1 MIVLNFKEY
10 AGEAEL
16 EEITNPAIF
25 TSNKHDTFTKDGLY
39 SEQIFG
45 PEKVYKCQCGK
56 VFGKINASK
65 VCQVCNVRC
74 SKTESRNQQ
83 FAKITLPVGIYIV
96 NPDFKNALQ
105 DIFGHNSI
113 KNILSKHAYNSN
125 KEHPYFFSLKKH
137 KLIKSNKLA
146 EGDTDIIDHPVF
158 DINSLKDL
166 FFLLHDLLAKEP
178 VEGEEPEYKYRFY
191 LTNSIK
197 ESYLKYIFL
206 NYVLVTPPNSR
217 QVVKISNT
225 KILPHPI
232 TKAYIEILKNISK
245 GTSVLDNLY
254 NTNSDFFGNTV
265 YKYQQSVDD
274 VYHEILQFN
283 FQKKDNY
290 VRESLTGKTVE
301 FSQRAVIIPNP
312 VLKPYQ
318 LGLPEESIKKI
329 FLPELLRYLFVEYED
344 KEIQII
350 EETGE
355 TKHFDVVEYI
365 QYIYDRFDNNFE
377 VSLPDADFKKFLE
390 TKMKDFRVLTERQP
404 NLWKFSSSCYVI
416 ARSYGDSEND
426 IFQIPEFTE
435 LSIPENYKGFYYEA
449 MEEAPD
455 YVKALIERGSGMGRV
470 FANNMKMAIHKIYKD
485 KVKTFEEQG
494 AQDEANIERS

>member
-10 AGEAEL
+10 QRADTL

-25 TSNKHDTFTKDGLY
+25 TSNKHDTFTRDGLY

-56 VFGKINASK
+56 VFGKINAGK
-65 VCQVCNVRC
+65 ECMVCNVLC
-74 SKTESRNQQ
+74 SKTESRNTQ
-83 FAKITLPVGIYIV
+83 FAKINLPAGIYVV

-125 KEHPYFFSLKKH
+125 KEHPYYFSLKKY
-137 KLIKSNKLA
+137 KLIKSNKMA
-146 EGDTDIIDHPVF
+146 EDDNDYIDHPVF

-166 FFLLHDLLAKEP
+166 FFLMYDLLAKPP
-178 VEGEEPEYKYRFY
+178 VEDEPLVYKYRHF
-191 LTNSIK
+191 LTKSIK
-197 ESYLKYIFL
+197 ESYLKFVFL
-206 NYVLVTPPNSR
+206 NYILVLPPNSR

-329 FLPELLRYLFVEYED
+329 FLPELLRFLFTEYED
-344 KEIQII
+344 KEIEIQ

-355 TKHFDVVEYI
+355 VKHFDVVEYI

-377 VSLPDADFKKFLE
+377 VKLPEADFKKFLE
-390 TKMKDFRVLTERQP
+390 EKIKDFRVLTERQP
-404 NLWKFSSSCYVI
+404 NLWKYSSSCYVI

-426 IFQIPEFTE
+426 IFQIPELE
-435 LSIPENYKGFYYEA
+435 EHNIPEEYKYLYYEA
-449 MEEAPD
+449 MEEAPK
-455 YVKALIERGSGMGRV
+455 YVKDLVQKGSGMGNV
-470 FANNMKMAIHKIYKD
+470 FLKNMKMAIHKIYRD
-485 KVKTFEEQG
+485 KVKNLMEE
-494 AQDEANIERS
+494 

>member
-10 AGEAEL
+10 AGVDDL
-16 EEITNPAIF
+16 EEITNPSIF

-45 PEKVYKCQCGK
+45 PEKIYKCQCGK

-65 VCQVCNVRC
+65 VCTNCNVKC
-74 SKTESRNQQ
+74 SKNESRNIQ
-83 FAKITLPVGIYIV
+83 FAKIMLPAGIFIV

-125 KEHPYFFSLKKH
+125 KEAPYYFHLKKY
-137 KLIKSNKLA
+137 KLIKSTKIA
-146 EGDTDIIDHPVF
+146 EGDKDFIDHPVF

-166 FFLLHDLLAKEP
+166 FFLLHDLMAKPPEEGIP
-178 VEGEEPEYKYRFY
+178 VEWKYRHH
-191 LTNSIK
+191 LTGSIK
-197 ESYLKYIFL
+197 EDYLKYVFL
-206 NYVLVTPPNSR
+206 NYILVTPPNSR

-265 YKYQQSVDD
+265 YKYQQSIDD

-344 KEIQII
+344 KEISII
-350 EETGE
+350 DEDGSQNS
-355 TKHFDVVEYI
+355 FDVVEYI
-365 QYIYDRFDNNFE
+365 QYIYDRFNNNFE
-377 VSLPDADFKKFLE
+377 ITLPDEDFKNFLE
-390 TKMKDFRVLTERQP
+390 KKMKDFRVLTERQP
-404 NLWKFSSSCYVI
+404 NLWKFSSSCYSI
-416 ARSYGDSEND
+416 ARSYGDSEDD
-426 IFQIPEFTE
+426 IYQIPEFTE
-435 LSIPENYKGFYYEA
+435 IGIPDEYRKYYFEA
-449 MEEAPD
+449 MNEAPD
-455 YVKALIERGSGMGRV
+455 YVRALQEKGSA
-470 FANNMKMAIHKIYKD
+470 FSKIYLNNMKMAVRKIYNTKIQALEA
-485 KVKTFEEQG
+485 EE
-494 AQDEANIERS
+494 I